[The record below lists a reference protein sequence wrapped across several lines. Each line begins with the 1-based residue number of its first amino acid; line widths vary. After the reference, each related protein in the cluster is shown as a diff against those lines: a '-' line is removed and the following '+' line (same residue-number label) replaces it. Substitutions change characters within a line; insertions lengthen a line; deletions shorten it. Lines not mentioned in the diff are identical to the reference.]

1 MLCYVLEASS
11 ESESE
16 DDEKEVAAM
25 MKMSLQSK
33 EETELVRLVNEEE
46 GVSLVI

>member
-1 MLCYVLEASS
+1 MLCYVWEASS

-16 DDEKEVAAM
+16 DEEKELAAM

-33 EETELVRLVNEEE
+33 EETELVRLINEEE